1 MKQKS
6 NLPFLIHSMG
16 PFKITMVFSIIFAA
30 LSAVENIYAYTYV
43 YKIAMELILNAGNIN
58 SVNAGLLSEY
68 GKGIVF
74 AVCAAYG
81 LYGIS
86 LLFSH
91 ITAFNTIMRLKKK
104 LIKHIGTLP
113 GGFHDSNPSGSL
125 RKLIEKNTD
134 ATETMMAHQIPNTT
148 MSIVLPIAFVVFMFR
163 YSVLLSVACLIPVII
178 GFVLL
183 MAIMMGNGGEFVH
196 KYQQASK
203 DMSNAAVEYVRGIP
217 VMKTFGQTADSFSRY
232 KNAVNGF
239 CDYVYKFAISM
250 MTADSLYNTAINSVF
265 YTLVPTALFLF
276 NKGGNTMN
284 LICSFVF
291 FASIIPMEVTILKRI
306 MGNSSESIIV
316 DEAMESLKKIFDEKP
331 MEYKGNE
338 KPANFSFNFK
348 DVSFRYAENLPLALD
363 GINLEIPEG
372 KTTALVGMSG
382 GGKSTIASLAARLRD
397 VTQGKV
403 LLGGVN
409 IKDISEKDLN
419 DYISIV
425 FQENSLLKMSIA
437 DNVALYKPDAS
448 RDEILRALHLAQ
460 CDDILEKLPD
470 GIDTM
475 FGSKGVYLS
484 GGEIQRIA
492 IARAI
497 LKDSPVIILDEA
509 TAFADAENE
518 YLIRKSFEELL
529 KNKTVIMIAHR
540 MSTVRNAD
548 KICVIENGQII
559 EEGNHDS
566 LIKLK
571 GKYKNMVSEYSK
583 AISWKI
589 GKEKKEAQNV

>member
-1 MKQKS
+1 MKGKS
-6 NLPFLIHSMG
+6 NMPFLINSMG
-16 PFKITMVFSIIFAA
+16 PFKITMIFSIIFAA

-43 YKIAMELILNAGNIN
+43 YKIAQELILNVGNIK
-58 SVNAGLLSEY
+58 SVNASLLAEY

-91 ITAFNTIMRLKKK
+91 ITTFNTIMKLKKK
-104 LIKHIGTLP
+104 LIKHIGSLP

-183 MAIMMGNGGEFVH
+183 MVIMMGNGGEFVH

-265 YTLVPTALFLF
+265 YALVPTALFLF

-331 MEYKGNE
+331 MEYKGNV
-338 KPANFSFNFK
+338 KPENFSFNFK

-372 KTTALVGMSG
+372 NTTALVGMSG
-382 GGKSTIASLAARLRD
+382 AGIIEAKKTKEQIRF
-397 VTQGKV
+397 
-403 LLGGVN
+403 
-409 IKDISEKDLN
+409 
-419 DYISIV
+419 IV
-425 FQENSLLKMSIA
+425 FPPLLKR
-437 DNVALYKPDAS
+437 K
-448 RDEILRALHLAQ
+448 RAVGTSA
-460 CDDILEKLPD
+460 
-470 GIDTM
+470 
-475 FGSKGVYLS
+475 
-484 GGEIQRIA
+484 
-492 IARAI
+492 
-497 LKDSPVIILDEA
+497 
-509 TAFADAENE
+509 
-518 YLIRKSFEELL
+518 
-529 KNKTVIMIAHR
+529 
-540 MSTVRNAD
+540 
-548 KICVIENGQII
+548 
-559 EEGNHDS
+559 
-566 LIKLK
+566 
-571 GKYKNMVSEYSK
+571 
-583 AISWKI
+583 
-589 GKEKKEAQNV
+589 